1 MVGYSM
7 ALGEPMVCWAT
18 VQPHRHAFGWECV
31 RLRISHQV
39 QDRFQSARTTSM
51 VSLRTSG
58 STDSKM
64 GNAMSQE
71 SAQALGHTLM
81 KSPPSRRS

>member
-1 MVGYSM
+1 
-7 ALGEPMVCWAT
+7 
-18 VQPHRHAFGWECV
+18 
-31 RLRISHQV
+31 
-39 QDRFQSARTTSM
+39 M

-81 KSPPSRRS
+81 KSPPQPTLLKVLIIDTTHVITTERMNGMTTPA